1 MSVIK
6 YPVHIDLNGNLVDDS
21 GDVIAIPAKPG
32 ALEELFTKI
41 KSSAKKQW
49 GK

>member
-32 ALEELFTKI
+32 ALAEIF
-41 KSSAKKQW
+41 AKLEPSLKKNW
-49 GK
+49 SK